1 MKKWSILFLLL
12 HSVVSTLCAQYA
24 AVFRSDIKTLRCEQ
38 NNKLEAFPLL
48 RLGTDDQFVV
58 SFDQLGHT
66 YHKYS
71 YNLTHCDRTWKD
83 TEGLFPSETFY
94 GAAERI
100 PIELRYESQNTT
112 QVYTHHRFVFPNSE
126 VQPRISGNYRLR
138 IYDETEGHSSPIA
151 ELCFGVVERLVGIQA
166 QVTEDTDW
174 DHHLAHQ
181 QLHMQVD
188 ATALNTQDLQE
199 ELFSVV
205 TQNHRWDNAKINP
218 PATQIIGKRLQWQHQ
233 PALIFPAT
241 NEYRRFELLSM
252 RNPGIGVDQLRWH
265 EPYYH
270 ATLQT
275 DKARTTYLYVEDQN
289 GTAVIRN
296 TENPTNDTES
306 DYSFVHFSLRIP
318 QIATAD
324 VYVNGQWTNMP
335 FSPEWRMEYNETAQ
349 QYEASLLLKQG
360 YYSYQYL
367 VLPHQIQPA
376 QGSHQANTA
385 ATEGNFSPTKNEYR
399 IYIYH
404 RSPAQRYDRLV
415 GTHYL
420 SKY

>member
-1 MKKWSILFLLL
+1 M
-12 HSVVSTLCAQYA
+12 
-24 AVFRSDIKTLRCEQ
+24 
-38 NNKLEAFPLL
+38 
-48 RLGTDDQFVV
+48 
-58 SFDQLGHT
+58 
-66 YHKYS
+66 
-71 YNLTHCDRTWKD
+71 
-83 TEGLFPSETFY
+83 
-94 GAAERI
+94 
-100 PIELRYESQNTT
+100 
-112 QVYTHHRFVFPNSE
+112 
-126 VQPRISGNYRLR
+126 
-138 IYDETEGHSSPIA
+138 
-151 ELCFGVVERLVGIQA
+151 
-166 QVTEDTDW
+166 
-174 DHHLAHQ
+174 
-181 QLHMQVD
+181 
-188 ATALNTQDLQE
+188 
-199 ELFSVV
+199 
-205 TQNHRWDNAKINP
+205 
-218 PATQIIGKRLQWQHQ
+218 
-233 PALIFPAT
+233 
-241 NEYRRFELLSM
+241 
-252 RNPGIGVDQLRWH
+252 
-265 EPYYH
+265 
-270 ATLQT
+270 
-275 DKARTTYLYVEDQN
+275 EDQN

-367 VLPHQIQPA
+367 VLPHQIQPV